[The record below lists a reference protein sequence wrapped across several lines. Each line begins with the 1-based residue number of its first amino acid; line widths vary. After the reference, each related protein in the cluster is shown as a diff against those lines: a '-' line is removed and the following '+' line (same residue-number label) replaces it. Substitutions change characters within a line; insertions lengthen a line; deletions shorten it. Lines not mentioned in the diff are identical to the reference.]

1 MMKTNL
7 LSAVVTLGL
16 ALPGTAVLAQDTA
29 TEEEL
34 LTTPAETPEAEA
46 ETAPVEESV
55 AEEAPAEE
63 APGEE
68 APAEAEAADVEAEAE
83 AAPAEEPAIEAA
95 PAEEAAT
102 EEAPAE
108 EVATEEEA
116 PADDVATEEVPAAE
130 EAPAEEAAVA
140 EEAPAEAPATE
151 EAAAEEAPE
160 EVSAEDA
167 SEAPAEEVEATD
179 EVQST
184 AEENAENEVIVED
197 DVDGQAHAEDPNVG
211 VMETDDHGEA
221 HAADDHGDEDGHG
234 DDAHDSHATPH
245 IDNIDFS
252 FDGPFGGYDVNQLQ
266 RGLQIY
272 TEVCAACHG
281 LEYVAMRTLADESGP
296 NMPEEQVIEY
306 AKGYDVYDAE
316 LDDTR
321 PGTPVDHFPGSNLPN
336 APDLSLMAKKRAAFH
351 GPYGL
356 GINQFLKGI
365 GGPEYITALLTG
377 YTGEEKEQAGT
388 VLYENTVFPGGW
400 IAMAPPLSDEL
411 VEFADEHANDV
422 QHMAEDV
429 SAFLMWTA
437 EPKLGARKQA
447 GFAGVVLL
455 GLLSVLL
462 YLTNKKLW
470 APVKNRRKDG

>member
-1 MMKTNL
+1 
-7 LSAVVTLGL
+7 
-16 ALPGTAVLAQDTA
+16 
-29 TEEEL
+29 
-34 LTTPAETPEAEA
+34 
-46 ETAPVEESV
+46 
-55 AEEAPAEE
+55 
-63 APGEE
+63 
-68 APAEAEAADVEAEAE
+68 
-83 AAPAEEPAIEAA
+83 
-95 PAEEAAT
+95 
-102 EEAPAE
+102 
-108 EVATEEEA
+108 
-116 PADDVATEEVPAAE
+116 
-130 EAPAEEAAVA
+130 
-140 EEAPAEAPATE
+140 
-151 EAAAEEAPE
+151 
-160 EVSAEDA
+160 
-167 SEAPAEEVEATD
+167 
-179 EVQST
+179 
-184 AEENAENEVIVED
+184 
-197 DVDGQAHAEDPNVG
+197 
-211 VMETDDHGEA
+211 
-221 HAADDHGDEDGHG
+221 GD
-234 DDAHDSHATPH
+234 DSHATPH

-281 LEYVAMRTLADESGP
+281 LEYVAMRTLSDETGP

-365 GGPEYITALLTG
+365 GGPEYITALLAG

>member
-46 ETAPVEESV
+46 ETAPVEEPV

-63 APGEE
+63 APVEE

-95 PAEEAAT
+95 PAEEATT

-160 EVSAEDA
+160 EVSTEDA

-221 HAADDHGDEDGHG
+221 HAADDHADEDGHG
-234 DDAHDSHATPH
+234 DEAHDSHATPH

>member
-7 LSAVVTLGL
+7 LSAVVSLGL

-34 LTTPAETPEAEA
+34 LTTPAETPETEA
-46 ETAPVEESV
+46 ETAPADAPAAEGVP

-63 APGEE
+63 
-68 APAEAEAADVEAEAE
+68 PATD
-83 AAPAEEPAIEAA
+83 AAPADEPAAADAPEVA
-95 PAEEAAT
+95 PAPSEE
-102 EEAPAE
+102 
-108 EVATEEEA
+108 
-116 PADDVATEEVPAAE
+116 PAAE
-130 EAPAEEAAVA
+130 EAPAEE
-140 EEAPAEAPATE
+140 EATE
-151 EAAAEEAPE
+151 ETL
-160 EVSAEDA
+160 AED
-167 SEAPAEEVEATD
+167 APAEEAEATG
-179 EVQST
+179 EEQST
-184 AEENAENEVIVED
+184 AEENADAEVIAED
-197 DVDGQAHAEDPNVG
+197 DVAGQAHSDDAEVG
-211 VMETDDHGEA
+211 VMDGEDHGEEHASDDHAGDDDHG
-221 HAADDHGDEDGHG
+221 
-234 DDAHDSHATPH
+234 DSHATPH

-321 PGTPVDHFPGSNLPN
+321 PGTPVDHFPGSNLSN

-400 IAMAPPLSDEL
+400 IAMGPPLSDGL
-411 VEFADEHANDV
+411 VEFADEHANDA
-422 QHMAEDV
+422 QHLAEDV

-470 APVKNRRKDG
+470 APIKNRRKDD